1 MNIEKIKF
9 STEITVFQLRA
20 ARAALKLPFKK
31 LSELSG
37 ISEGALI
44 KLEIGD
50 PIHPPKSS
58 SILTIGKVRGIFEG
72 LGIEF
77 YQNNMIRLSEPEKSF
92 IIRVVSK

>member
-20 ARAALKLPFKK
+20 ARAALRLTFKK

-50 PIHPPKSS
+50 PIYPPKNSS
-58 SILTIGKVRGIFEG
+58 VLTIGKVRTIFER

-77 YQNNMIRLSEPEKSF
+77 YQKNIIRLTQPEESF
-92 IIRVVSK
+92 MIRVVPK